1 MDDSSVDDMVLCDV
15 ADGVAT
21 LTLNRPDRMNV
32 WLWTMHGRFF
42 ELVDALD
49 DDPAVRVVVLTGA
62 GRGFCAGMDMGSL
75 QERSTTSTP
84 ERPPSRP
91 AGSLADFRKPV
102 VAAINGACAGVG
114 FVLAIASD
122 VRFAARGARITTA
135 FARRGLPAEF
145 GSPWFLERIVGI
157 GNAMDLLLSSRVI
170 EADEAKELGL
180 VNRVYPAEEL
190 LAAAH
195 AYALDIAANCSPV
208 ALATIKAQVRK
219 DWFRTYEESS
229 REASA
234 IVASE
239 EHREHFR
246 EGIDSYV
253 EKRPPNFRPLPPS
266 TDEPTNLRR

>member
-1 MDDSSVDDMVLCDV
+1 MADSSVDDMVLCEV
-15 ADGVAT
+15 VDGVAT
-21 LTLNRPDRMNV
+21 LTLNRPDRMNA

-75 QERSTTSTP
+75 QERTSTSTSSS

-91 AGSLADFRKPV
+91 ASSLADIRKPV
-102 VAAINGACAGVG
+102 IAAINGACAGIG
-114 FVLAIASD
+114 FVLAVASD

-145 GSPWFLERIVGI
+145 GSPWFLERIVGM

-190 LAAAH
+190 LPAAQ

-234 IVASE
+234 VVASD

-246 EGIDSYV
+246 EGVDSYV
-253 EKRPPNFRPLPPS
+253 EKRPPNFRPLSPR
-266 TDEPTNLRR
+266 TDL